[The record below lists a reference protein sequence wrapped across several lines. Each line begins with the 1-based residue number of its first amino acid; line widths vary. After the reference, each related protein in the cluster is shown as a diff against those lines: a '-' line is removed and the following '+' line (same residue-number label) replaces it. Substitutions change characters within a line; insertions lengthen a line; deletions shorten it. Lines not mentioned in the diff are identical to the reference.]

1 MLNSIDWNRAYT
13 NGVDY
18 KRIEPS
24 DIDRLLKDIPSARRT
39 TLLDVGCGTGLLTRE
54 MYHRGFN
61 VTGIDSSSEAILVAQ
76 RRSTRIQGCY
86 INSSLE
92 SYLKSDNTFDIIT
105 MHLVLA
111 FLPESAVQGI
121 IDAVADSGYI
131 WVVSPTDDDA
141 ITRGIGVDKTTLMRQ
156 FSAFVLKDSWER
168 PNISYFL
175 FQKTDSQQIL

>member
-1 MLNSIDWNRAYT
+1 MKNSIDWNRAYT

-24 DIDRLLKDIPSARRT
+24 DIDRLLKGIPLARGK

-54 MYHRGFN
+54 MFHRGFD
-61 VTGIDSSSEAILVAQ
+61 VTGIDSSSEAILAAR

-92 SYLKSDNTFDIIT
+92 SYLGSDRRFDIVT

-111 FLPESAVQGI
+111 FLPENAVQGV
-121 IDAVADSGYI
+121 IDAVADGGYI
-131 WVVSPTDDDA
+131 WVATPTDDDA
-141 ITRGIGVDKTTLMRQ
+141 IARGIGVGKTTLMRQ
-156 FSAFVLKDSWER
+156 FSAFILKDSWQR
-168 PNISYFL
+168 PAISYFL
-175 FQKTDSQQIL
+175 FQKTSSQ

>member
-1 MLNSIDWNRAYT
+1 MTNSIDWNRAYT
-13 NGVDY
+13 DGVDY

-24 DIDRLLKDIPSARRT
+24 DIERLLKDIPRTRST

-54 MYHRGFN
+54 MYHRGLN
-61 VTGIDSSSEAILVAQ
+61 VTGIDSSSEAILVAR

-111 FLPESAVQGI
+111 FLPENAVQDV
-121 IDAVADSGYI
+121 IDAIADDGYVCVA
-131 WVVSPTDDDA
+131 SPTDDDA
-141 ITRGIGVDKTTLMRQ
+141 IARGIGVDKTTIMRQ
-156 FSAFVLKDSWER
+156 FSALALKDSWEQ
-168 PNISYFL
+168 PSISYFL
-175 FQKTDSQQIL
+175 FQKMARQ